1 MNLDELKDDIA
12 NGNLNH
18 TALKSMLVQDL
29 GSRLVSNKSEGNFFT
44 RILSWIFGGGC
55 SRTSCTSM
63 CSSCSSGC
71 ASGCSNSSCS
81 NMTCSNAGS
90 SNGCNPSCTTCSNGG
105 SII

>member
-71 ASGCSNSSCS
+71 SNSSCS

>member
-1 MNLDELKDDIA
+1 MDLDELKDDIA

-44 RILSWIFGGGC
+44 RILSWIFGSSS

-63 CSSCSSGC
+63 CSSGC

>member
-55 SRTSCTSM
+55 SCTSM